1 MVTEEG
7 LPRYRSWLLL
17 PWCDGVRPSAL
28 RDCVLDLRARLGSLS
43 GERHY
48 APPATDLWRTGLII
62 CENVQPSW
70 QGLRRRALTDYRGVR
85 RVMASVDQLF

>member
-1 MVTEEG
+1 M
-7 LPRYRSWLLL
+7 
-17 PWCDGVRPSAL
+17 
-28 RDCVLDLRARLGSLS
+28 RDCVLDQRARLGSVS

-48 APPATDLWRTGLII
+48 AQPATDLWRRHTGQLTT

-85 RVMASVDQLF
+85 RVEVPVDQSF